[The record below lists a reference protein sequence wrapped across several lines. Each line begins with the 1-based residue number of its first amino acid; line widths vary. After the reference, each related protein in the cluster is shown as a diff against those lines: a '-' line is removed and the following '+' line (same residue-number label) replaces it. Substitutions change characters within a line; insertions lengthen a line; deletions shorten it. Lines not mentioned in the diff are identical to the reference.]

1 MDSAPAVRESERI
14 REESTDGVQTSL
26 LDRLQPYTLT
36 AIGGEPLLDR
46 LSEESSPA
54 RIAAALRLFGNDPS
68 GDWEPMRIKG
78 DLVGPDPDPGVLVLN
93 GERCYSPAWL

>member
-1 MDSAPAVRESERI
+1 MGAQAVPEYERVHAVF
-14 REESTDGVQTSL
+14 EDGARTTSL

-36 AIGGEPLLDR
+36 AIVGERLLDR

-54 RIAAALRLFGNDPS
+54 LIAATLRLLGRDPS
-68 GDWEPMRIKG
+68 GNWEPMRIRG

>member
-1 MDSAPAVRESERI
+1 MDNAESVREYERV
-14 REESTDGVQTSL
+14 RAEFKDGAPTSL

-36 AIGGEPLLDR
+36 AIVGERLLDR

-54 RIAAALRLFGNDPS
+54 LIAATLSLLGNDPS
-68 GDWEPMRIKG
+68 GDWEPMRIRG
-78 DLVGPDPDPGVLVLN
+78 DLVGPDPEPGVLVLN